1 MPDSECNTSFV
12 RITDTSSTHPL
23 RVITEYSNPNV
34 HHMQSPVRPTSL
46 GVCFATS
53 ELKNGQAKEYSH
65 DGSVQS
71 WSVRAMDNAEF
82 EKLLGQLGNG
92 NSTPVTPTSFLNPR
106 NITEDQEIFADNFS
120 RTLNKLKAEHECSI
134 TSTIVGNPVPPVSDS
149 SNTIAS
155 YLESYSPVVVVDAEN
170 EDQSIPGTLVV
181 PSNCTS
187 SRLTNKQESSQR
199 SAPCVVSPANVSR
212 SNSFSQSQRT
222 TTLSNHPCTRSAS
235 TGPVSLSFE
244 SRPTW
249 SGSHPLSVS
258 QNAMSQSIPM
268 ETSLPTIL
276 TIATGLKE
284 ACIYRRPSTSLPSS
298 YGDTALPST
307 TQDGVLL
314 SPLFQSRC
322 SFTADSDRPPMLVRY
337 ALSDSSP
344 PIQSNGSCTEG
355 LLASL
360 MSVSSTDTHR
370 STSTDTV
377 GSFELRGTLG
387 DLYNIIRSDSS
398 VTSGLEMAP
407 TIASCG
413 SSNSSTFL
421 LNTDSQLQQLTALY
435 PGLNGA
441 VALTPNCSVSGSLN
455 DGTAPFTLQP
465 GADASMDGFSFISTL
480 PSASTT
486 EVNMLGAQSIRVL
499 QSAGLLQNGLSH
511 FYGPQHESIS
521 TFFPSSIENKGCTT
535 GGPGQSIITSTPQLG
550 LSSQASSVPCHISN
564 SYPSVYQPASSISIP
579 INPKRNKRSASTF
592 GRKCRVSNTTA
603 VMTNSAK
610 STSVMCA
617 DSSTDVNPY
626 RAANIQ
632 LDELQTGLKRP
643 RNSAG
648 TPLTVSTGLMLSDT
662 YIDGTG
668 TLVYVSEPHQSIAV
682 KSEPLQADFLDST
695 SNHSEAFS
703 TGTSRTV
710 QGNTPS
716 PIDGL
721 DQSHLKLE
729 RKRARNRVAARRC
742 RERKISLIRA
752 LETQVAER
760 DAHVKSLED
769 MVALYRSEGER
780 LRAHMEMLAGS
791 YPSLKGELCQFPFLF
806 QSRTVPDSEASKVVI
821 PPSSIHTELPSASK
835 HFS

>member
-1 MPDSECNTSFV
+1 ML
-12 RITDTSSTHPL
+12 H
-23 RVITEYSNPNV
+23 
-34 HHMQSPVRPTSL
+34 
-46 GVCFATS
+46 
-53 ELKNGQAKEYSH
+53 
-65 DGSVQS
+65 
-71 WSVRAMDNAEF
+71 NA
-82 EKLLGQLGNG
+82 N
-92 NSTPVTPTSFLNPR
+92 FLNR
-106 NITEDQEIFADNFS
+106 YFTFSICLTRSLIRFSNFS
-120 RTLNKLKAEHECSI
+120 RTLNKLKAEHEC
-134 TSTIVGNPVPPVSDS
+134 TVATAIVGNTVPLVSDP
-149 SNTIAS
+149 SNAIAS
-155 YLESYSPVVVVDAEN
+155 YLESYSPAVVVDTEN
-170 EDQSIPGTLVV
+170 EDQSIPETLIV
-181 PSNCTS
+181 PLNSNS

-199 SAPCVVSPANVSR
+199 SAACVASSANVSR

-222 TTLSNHPCTRSAS
+222 TTLSTHPCTRSAS
-235 TGPVSLSFE
+235 TGPASLTFE

-249 SGSHPLSVS
+249 SGSHPLSAS
-258 QNAMSQSIPM
+258 QNAMSQSISM

-276 TIATGLKE
+276 TIATSLKE
-284 ACIYRRPSTSLPSS
+284 ACIYRRPSTSLPPS
-298 YGDTALPST
+298 YGDTVLPST

-314 SPLFQSRC
+314 SPLFQSHC
-322 SFTADSDRPPMLVRY
+322 SFSADSDRPPMLVRY

-360 MSVSSTDTHR
+360 VSVSSTDTHR

-387 DLYNIIRSDSS
+387 DLYTIIRSDSS

-407 TIASCG
+407 AIASCG
-413 SSNSSTFL
+413 SSVCTLRPSDPIDSASLLASKVPVTLLVSSDPTRGSLELATVKQPSKGSGTVESQSVLDTSPQALPRFQASNAISLLHDTNSSTFL

-455 DGTAPFTLQP
+455 NGTAPFTLQS
-465 GADASMDGFSFISTL
+465 GADTSIDGFNFISTL

-499 QSAGLLQNGLSH
+499 QSAGLLQNGLAH
-511 FYGPQHESIS
+511 FYGPQHEGIS

-535 GGPGQSIITSTPQLG
+535 GVPGQSVITSTSQLG
-550 LSSQASSVPCHISN
+550 LSSPASSMPCHIST
-564 SYPSVYQPASSISIP
+564 SYPSVYQPPSSISIP
-579 INPKRNKRSASTF
+579 INLKRNKRSASTF
-592 GRKCRVSNTTA
+592 GRKCRVSNATV
-603 VMTNSAK
+603 VMTNSGK
-610 STSVMCA
+610 CTSVMCA

-626 RAANIQ
+626 RAANVQ
-632 LDELQTGLKRP
+632 PDEVQTGLKRP

-668 TLVYVSEPHQSIAV
+668 TLVYMSEPHQSIAI
-682 KSEPLQADFLDST
+682 KPEPLQADFLDST

-806 QSRTVPDSEASKVVI
+806 QSRAVPDSEASQIVI
-821 PPSSIHTELPSASK
+821 PASSIQTELPSVSK

>member
-1 MPDSECNTSFV
+1 M
-12 RITDTSSTHPL
+12 
-23 RVITEYSNPNV
+23 
-34 HHMQSPVRPTSL
+34 
-46 GVCFATS
+46 
-53 ELKNGQAKEYSH
+53 
-65 DGSVQS
+65 
-71 WSVRAMDNAEF
+71 
-82 EKLLGQLGNG
+82 
-92 NSTPVTPTSFLNPR
+92 
-106 NITEDQEIFADNFS
+106 
-120 RTLNKLKAEHECSI
+120 
-134 TSTIVGNPVPPVSDS
+134 
-149 SNTIAS
+149 
-155 YLESYSPVVVVDAEN
+155 
-170 EDQSIPGTLVV
+170 
-181 PSNCTS
+181 
-187 SRLTNKQESSQR
+187 
-199 SAPCVVSPANVSR
+199 
-212 SNSFSQSQRT
+212 
-222 TTLSNHPCTRSAS
+222 
-235 TGPVSLSFE
+235 
-244 SRPTW
+244 
-249 SGSHPLSVS
+249 
-258 QNAMSQSIPM
+258 
-268 ETSLPTIL
+268 
-276 TIATGLKE
+276 
-284 ACIYRRPSTSLPSS
+284 
-298 YGDTALPST
+298 
-307 TQDGVLL
+307 
-314 SPLFQSRC
+314 
-322 SFTADSDRPPMLVRY
+322 
-337 ALSDSSP
+337 
-344 PIQSNGSCTEG
+344 
-355 LLASL
+355 
-360 MSVSSTDTHR
+360 
-370 STSTDTV
+370 
-377 GSFELRGTLG
+377 
-387 DLYNIIRSDSS
+387 
-398 VTSGLEMAP
+398 
-407 TIASCG
+407 
-413 SSNSSTFL
+413 NSSTFL

-441 VALTPNCSVSGSLN
+441 VALTPDCPVSGSLN
-455 DGTAPFTLQP
+455 DGTAPFTLQS
-465 GADASMDGFSFISTL
+465 GTDASMDGFNFISTL

-521 TFFPSSIENKGCTT
+521 TFFPSSIENKVCTT
-535 GGPGQSIITSTPQLG
+535 GGPGQSVITSTPQLG
-550 LSSQASSVPCHISN
+550 LNSPASSMPCHIST
-564 SYPSVYQPASSISIP
+564 SYPSVYQPPSSISIP
-579 INPKRNKRSASTF
+579 INPKRNKRSAATF

-603 VMTNSAK
+603 VITNGGK

-617 DSSTDVNPY
+617 DSSTDVHPY

-632 LDELQTGLKRP
+632 PDELQTGLKRP

-668 TLVYVSEPHQSIAV
+668 ALVYVSEPHQSVAV

-703 TGTSRTV
+703 TGTSRTM

-716 PIDGL
+716 PIDGF

-821 PPSSIHTELPSASK
+821 PPSSIHTELPSTSK